1 MQNATNAVHVGTGRV
16 AQRDAPTTTLVP
28 TTTDTLSFPPVTFH
42 GTEVDVREFTVPAT
56 SPVSD
61 EENLTDMVW
70 ANAERFGDAVSF
82 QRRVDGTWVDLT
94 ARDFA
99 AQVMAVAKGLLAA
112 GIQAGDR
119 VCLMSKTRYEWTL
132 LDFAIWA
139 AGGVTVPVYETS
151 SAEQVEWIVSDSG
164 ARAVIVETSAH
175 RSVVDGV
182 VDRLGELRHV
192 WQIDGP
198 GANNTPGAVDELTS
212 LGANVTD
219 REVHTRRHSVAAE
232 ETATI
237 VYTSGTTGRPK
248 GCVLTH
254 RNLLAEVRAD
264 VAAFPEILQPGNSL
278 LLFLPLAH
286 VLARALALTCV
297 YARLTVGHTADVK
310 NLVDDLGTFRPT
322 FVVAVP
328 RVFEKVYNGAK
339 QKAHSEGKGKIFD
352 TAEAT
357 AVAYSEA
364 QDHGG
369 AGIGLKLKH
378 AVFDRLVY
386 SRLRAALGGRCIAA
400 VSGGAPLGE
409 RMAHFF
415 RGVGVPVL
423 EGYGLT
429 ETSAAACVNTQAKL
443 RVGTVGR
450 PVAGTSVR
458 IADDGEILI
467 SGDVVFTRYW
477 NNDQA
482 TADSV
487 VDGWFHSGDL
497 GSLDEDGFLSITGRK
512 KEIIVTAGGK
522 NVSPAVLEDRL
533 RANPLI
539 SQCMVVGD
547 QKPFIAVLITIDEEF
562 FPAWKSQHNKPE
574 GATVADLAEDPELL
588 AELQAAV
595 DDANNAVSKAESIRK
610 FKVLPVDF
618 TEEGGEM
625 TPSLKLRR
633 SVVAKTYAA
642 DIAAIYN

>member
-1 MQNATNAVHVGTGRV
+1 M
-16 AQRDAPTTTLVP
+16 
-28 TTTDTLSFPPVTFH
+28 
-42 GTEVDVREFTVPAT
+42 REFTVPSAG
-56 SPVSD
+56 PLAD

-99 AQVMAVAKGLLAA
+99 AQVLAVAKGLIAVGLRP
-112 GIQAGDR
+112 GER

-164 ARAVIVETSAH
+164 ARAVIVETTAH
-175 RSVVDGV
+175 QKL
-182 VDRLGELRHV
+182 VDRLVDRLAEVRHV
-192 WQIDGP
+192 WQIDGDP
-198 GANNTPGAVDELTS
+198 GVVDELTA
-212 LGANVTD
+212 LGSDVTD
-219 REVHTRRHSVAAE
+219 QQVHDRRRAVSADQV
-232 ETATI
+232 ATI

-254 RNLLAEVRAD
+254 RNLLAEIQAN
-264 VAAFPEILQPGNSL
+264 VAAFPEILTPGSSL
-278 LLFLPLAH
+278 LVFLPLAH
-286 VLARALALTCV
+286 VLARALVLTCV
-297 YARLTVGHTADVK
+297 YARPTIGHTADVQ
-310 NLVDDLGTFRPT
+310 NLLADLGTFRPT

-339 QKAHSEGKGKIFD
+339 QKAHSEGKGRIFD
-352 TAEAT
+352 AAEAT
-357 AVAYSEA
+357 AVAYS
-364 QDHGG
+364 QSLDHGG
-369 AGIGLKLKH
+369 PALGLRLRH
-378 AVFDRLVY
+378 ALFDRLVY

-415 RGVGVPVL
+415 RGIGIPVL

-429 ETSAAACVNTQAKL
+429 ETSAAASVNTQGAF
-443 RVGTVGR
+443 RVGTVGK

-458 IADDGEILI
+458 IADDGEIMI
-467 SGDVVFTRYW
+467 KGAVVTSAYW
-477 NNDQA
+477 NNQQA
-482 TADSV
+482 TSDAL

-497 GSLDEDGFLSITGRK
+497 GALDDDGFLRITGRK
-512 KEIIVTAGGK
+512 KEIIVTSAGK

-533 RANPLI
+533 RAHPLI

-547 QKPFIAVLITIDEEF
+547 QKPFIGVLITIDEEF
-562 FPAWKSQHNKPE
+562 FPTWKAQHGKPA
-574 GATVADLAEDPELL
+574 GATVAELADDPDLL
-588 AELQAAV
+588 AELQSAV
-595 DDANNAVSKAESIRK
+595 DDANSAVSKAESIRK
-610 FKVLPVDF
+610 FRVLPVDF

-633 SVVAKTYAA
+633 SVIAKTFAD
-642 DIAAIYN
+642 DIAAIYA